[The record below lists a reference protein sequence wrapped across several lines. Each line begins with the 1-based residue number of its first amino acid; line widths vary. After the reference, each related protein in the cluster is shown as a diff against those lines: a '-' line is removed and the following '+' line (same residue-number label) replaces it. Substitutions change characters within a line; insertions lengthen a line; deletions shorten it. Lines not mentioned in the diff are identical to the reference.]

1 MPFDKPIIQTTK
13 TNQQQSANVVR
24 NRTIY
29 YGQVVNI
36 DDEIDGARIKVRI
49 PELDNRTSD
58 ADLPW
63 CYPELPRYFHVYP
76 QVGEMVRIS
85 VEDSKFPERSRFW
98 MGSIISQPQKI
109 GYDGKFTALSTTNL
123 ALTVPERAPSTY
135 PDADGVY
142 PTKDDV
148 ALVGKVNADIILRVN
163 ETHIRAGKHE
173 NGNVL
178 KLNTTNPAQLSLV
191 YEPIDGNSND
201 YYSNTVMMSD
211 KIAIITHSG
220 NPKFPSAK
228 LTPEDRVRIFE
239 NGHPV
244 ARGDVTVE
252 ALRVIIDAIITHIH
266 PYSGLPVDKTAI
278 IKKLEELQLELI
290 MQKNI
295 VIN

>member
-1 MPFDKPIIQTTK
+1 MAFEKPIIQTSNPNK
-13 TNQQQSANVVR
+13 QQQANVVR

-29 YGQVVNI
+29 YGEVI
-36 DDEIDGARIKVRI
+36 SIEDETDGGRIKARI

-58 ADLPW
+58 GDLPW
-63 CYPELPRYFHVYP
+63 SYPQLPKYFHVYP

-85 VEDSKFPERSRFW
+85 IEDTKFPERSRYW
-98 MGSIISQPQKI
+98 MGSVVSQPQKI

-123 ALTVPERAPSTY
+123 GLTDPERAPSTY

-148 ALVGKVNADIILRVN
+148 AVVGKVNTDIILRVN

-173 NGNVL
+173 NGDVL

-191 YEPIDGNSND
+191 YEPVDGNENEF
-201 YYSNTVMMSD
+201 YSNTVLMAD
-211 KIAIITHSG
+211 KIALISHSG
-220 NPKFPSAK
+220 NPKFPAAR

-239 NGHPV
+239 NGHPI
-244 ARGDVTVE
+244 ARADVVVE
-252 ALRVIIDAIITHIH
+252 ALRVVIDAIVTHIH
-266 PYSGLPVDKTAI
+266 PYSGMPVDKTDI

-295 VIN
+295 VVN